1 MIVGDVNKTIDTFVE
16 DIKHELQ
23 GKDIRIEYL
32 EKQNQELRD
41 EKYKDNELSRMES
54 ELKTMKE
61 DYYRGFPISEEE
73 QKSIREWMNK
83 HDEEVHHARTLDDK
97 LKLGGCCGG
106 RYTYE
111 FTPTSIG
118 TIGTVKCSCGAK
130 FTFQDMV

>member
-1 MIVGDVNKTIDTFVE
+1 MIVGNVNKAIDTFTE
-16 DIKHELQ
+16 DIKKELH
-23 GKDIRIEYL
+23 GKDIRIKYL

-73 QKSIREWMNK
+73 QKSIREWMDK
-83 HDEEVHHARTLDDK
+83 HDEEVHHAHTLGDK

-111 FTPTSIG
+111 FVPTGIG
-118 TIGTVKCSCGAK
+118 TVGTVKCSCGAK

>member
-1 MIVGDVNKTIDTFVE
+1 MIVGDANKTIDTFVE

-73 QKSIREWMNK
+73 QKSIREWMDK
-83 HDEEVHHARTLDDK
+83 HDEEVHRARTLDDK

-118 TIGTVKCSCGAK
+118 TIGTVKCGCGAE
-130 FTFQDMV
+130 FTFQDI

>member
-1 MIVGDVNKTIDTFVE
+1 MIIGNINKTIDTFVE

-32 EKQNQELRD
+32 EKQNQKLRD
-41 EKYKDNELSRMES
+41 EKYKDNELLRMEA
-54 ELKTMKE
+54 ELKAMKE

-73 QKSIREWMNK
+73 QKSIREWMDK
-83 HDEEVHHARTLDDK
+83 HDEEVHRARTLDDK
-97 LKLGGCCGG
+97 LKLAGCCGG

-118 TIGTVKCSCGAK
+118 TIGTVKCGCGAE
-130 FTFQDMV
+130 FTFQDI

>member
-1 MIVGDVNKTIDTFVE
+1 MIVGNVNETIDTFVE
-16 DIKHELQ
+16 DIKSELQ
-23 GKDIRIEYL
+23 GKDIRIKYL

-83 HDEEVHHARTLDDK
+83 HDEKVHHARTLGDK

>member
-1 MIVGDVNKTIDTFVE
+1 MIIGNINKTIDTFVE

-32 EKQNQELRD
+32 EKQNQKLRD
-41 EKYKDNELSRMES
+41 EKYKDNELLRMEA
-54 ELKTMKE
+54 ELKAMKE

-73 QKSIREWMNK
+73 QKSIREWMDK
-83 HDEEVHHARTLDDK
+83 HDEEVHHARTLGDK

-106 RYTYE
+106 RYTYK

-118 TIGTVKCSCGAK
+118 TIGTVKCGCGAE

>member
-1 MIVGDVNKTIDTFVE
+1 MIIGNINKTIDTFVE

-32 EKQNQELRD
+32 EEQNQKLRD
-41 EKYKDNELSRMES
+41 EKYKDNELLRMEA
-54 ELKTMKE
+54 ELKAMKE

-73 QKSIREWMNK
+73 QKSIREWMDK
-83 HDEEVHHARTLDDK
+83 HDEEVHHARTLGDK

-106 RYTYE
+106 RYTYK

-118 TIGTVKCSCGAK
+118 TIGTVKCSCGAELI
-130 FTFQDMV
+130 FQEI

>member
-16 DIKHELQ
+16 DIKHELH

-41 EKYKDNELSRMES
+41 EKYKDNELSRMED

-61 DYYRGFPISEEE
+61 NYYRGFPISEEE
-73 QKSIREWMNK
+73 QKSIREWMDK
-83 HDEEVHHARTLDDK
+83 HDEEVHHACTLGDK

>member
-1 MIVGDVNKTIDTFVE
+1 MIIGNINKTIDTFVE

-32 EKQNQELRD
+32 KKQNQKLRD
-41 EKYKDNELSRMES
+41 EKYKDNELLRMEA
-54 ELKTMKE
+54 ELKAMKE

-73 QKSIREWMNK
+73 QKGIREWMDK
-83 HDEEVHHARTLDDK
+83 HDEEVHHARTLGDK

-106 RYTYE
+106 RYTYK

-118 TIGTVKCSCGAK
+118 TIGTVKCSCGAE
-130 FTFQDMV
+130 FTFQYMV

>member
-73 QKSIREWMNK
+73 QKSIREWMDK
-83 HDEEVHHARTLDDK
+83 HDEEVHHARTLGDK

-106 RYTYE
+106 RYSYH
-111 FTPTSIG
+111 FVPTSIG
-118 TIGTVKCSCGAK
+118 TIGTVKCSCGAE
-130 FTFQDMV
+130 FTFQDLV

>member
-1 MIVGDVNKTIDTFVE
+1 MIIGNINKTIDTFVE

-32 EKQNQELRD
+32 EKQNQKLRD
-41 EKYKDNELSRMES
+41 EKYKDNELLRMEA
-54 ELKTMKE
+54 ELKAMKE

-73 QKSIREWMNK
+73 QKSIREWMDK
-83 HDEEVHHARTLDDK
+83 HDEEVHHARTLGDK

-106 RYTYE
+106 RYTYK

-118 TIGTVKCSCGAK
+118 TIGTVKCSCGAE

>member
-1 MIVGDVNKTIDTFVE
+1 MIIGNINKTIDTFVE

-32 EKQNQELRD
+32 EKQNQKLRD
-41 EKYKDNELSRMES
+41 EKYKDNELLRMEA
-54 ELKTMKE
+54 ELKAMKE

-73 QKSIREWMNK
+73 QKSIREWMDK
-83 HDEEVHHARTLDDK
+83 HDEEVHHARTLGDK

-106 RYTYE
+106 RYTYK

-118 TIGTVKCSCGAK
+118 TIGTVKCSCGAELI
-130 FTFQDMV
+130 FQEI

>member
-1 MIVGDVNKTIDTFVE
+1 MIIGNINKTIDTFVE

-32 EKQNQELRD
+32 EKQNQKLRD
-41 EKYKDNELSRMES
+41 EKYKDNELLRMEA

-73 QKSIREWMNK
+73 QKSIREWMDK
-83 HDEEVHHARTLDDK
+83 HDEEVHHARTLGDK

-106 RYTYE
+106 RYTYK

-118 TIGTVKCSCGAK
+118 TIGTIKCSCGAE
-130 FTFQDMV
+130 FTFQNMI

>member
-1 MIVGDVNKTIDTFVE
+1 MIIGNINKTIDTFVE

-32 EKQNQELRD
+32 EKQNQ
-41 EKYKDNELSRMES
+41 NELLRMEA
-54 ELKTMKE
+54 ELKAMKE

-73 QKSIREWMNK
+73 QKSIREWMDK
-83 HDEEVHHARTLDDK
+83 HDEEVHHARTLGDK

-106 RYTYE
+106 RYTYK

-118 TIGTVKCSCGAK
+118 TIGTVKCSCGAE
-130 FTFQDMV
+130 FTFQDMG

>member
-1 MIVGDVNKTIDTFVE
+1 MIVGNIHETIDTFVE
-16 DIKHELQ
+16 DIKSELQ
-23 GKDIRIEYL
+23 GKDIRIKYL
-32 EKQNQELRD
+32 KKQNQELRD

-54 ELKTMKE
+54 ELKTIKE

-83 HDEEVHHARTLDDK
+83 HDEEVHHARTPDDK

>member
-1 MIVGDVNKTIDTFVE
+1 MIIGNINKTIDTFVE

-32 EKQNQELRD
+32 EKQNQKLRD
-41 EKYKDNELSRMES
+41 EKYKDNELLRMEA
-54 ELKTMKE
+54 ELKAMKE

-73 QKSIREWMNK
+73 QKSIREWMDK
-83 HDEEVHHARTLDDK
+83 HDEEVHHARTLGDK

-106 RYTYE
+106 RYTYK

-118 TIGTVKCSCGAK
+118 TIGTIKCSCGAE
-130 FTFQDMV
+130 FTFQNMI

>member
-54 ELKTMKE
+54 ELKTMQE
-61 DYYRGFPISEEE
+61 DYYRGFPISEEG

-130 FTFQDMV
+130 FTFQEMI

>member
-54 ELKTMKE
+54 DLKTMKE

-73 QKSIREWMNK
+73 QKSIREWMDK
-83 HDEEVHHARTLDDK
+83 HDEAVHHARTLGDK

-130 FTFQDMV
+130 FTFQDIV

>member
-23 GKDIRIEYL
+23 GKDIRIAYL

-41 EKYKDNELSRMES
+41 EKYKDNELLRMES

-61 DYYRGFPISEEE
+61 DYYQGFPISEEE

>member
-54 ELKTMKE
+54 ELKTMQE
-61 DYYRGFPISEEE
+61 DYYRGFPISEEG

>member
-1 MIVGDVNKTIDTFVE
+1 MIIGNINKTIDTFVE

-32 EKQNQELRD
+32 ENQNQKLRD
-41 EKYKDNELSRMES
+41 EKYKDNELLRMEA

-61 DYYRGFPISEEE
+61 NYYRGFPISEEE
-73 QKSIREWMNK
+73 QKSIREWMDK
-83 HDEEVHHARTLDDK
+83 HDEEVHHARTLGDK

-106 RYTYE
+106 RYTYK

-118 TIGTVKCSCGAK
+118 TIGTVKCGCGAE
-130 FTFQDMV
+130 FTFREIG

>member
-32 EKQNQELRD
+32 EKQNQELRN

-73 QKSIREWMNK
+73 QESIREWMDK
-83 HDEEVHHARTLDDK
+83 HDEEVHHARTLGDK

>member
-1 MIVGDVNKTIDTFVE
+1 MIIGNINKTIDTFVE

-32 EKQNQELRD
+32 EKQNQKLRD
-41 EKYKDNELSRMES
+41 EKYKDNELLRMKA
-54 ELKTMKE
+54 ELKAMKE

-73 QKSIREWMNK
+73 QKSIREWMDK
-83 HDEEVHHARTLDDK
+83 HDEEVHHARTLGDK

-106 RYTYE
+106 RYTYK

-118 TIGTVKCSCGAK
+118 TIGTVKCGCGAELI
-130 FTFQDMV
+130 FQEI

>member
-1 MIVGDVNKTIDTFVE
+1 MIIGNINKTIDTFVE

-32 EKQNQELRD
+32 EKQNQKLRD
-41 EKYKDNELSRMES
+41 EKYKDNELLRMEA
-54 ELKTMKE
+54 ELKAMKE

-73 QKSIREWMNK
+73 QKSIREWMDK
-83 HDEEVHHARTLDDK
+83 HDEEVHHARTLGDK

-106 RYTYE
+106 RYTYK

-118 TIGTVKCSCGAK
+118 TIGTVKCSCGAE
-130 FTFQDMV
+130 FTFQDMG

>member
-1 MIVGDVNKTIDTFVE
+1 MIIGNINKTIDTFVE

-32 EKQNQELRD
+32 ENQNQKLRD
-41 EKYKDNELSRMES
+41 EKYKDNELLRMEA
-54 ELKTMKE
+54 ELKATKE

-73 QKSIREWMNK
+73 QKSIREWMDK
-83 HDEEVHHARTLDDK
+83 HDEEVHHARTLGDK

-106 RYTYE
+106 RYTYK

-118 TIGTVKCSCGAK
+118 TIGTVKCSCGAE
-130 FTFQDMV
+130 FTFQDMG

>member
-1 MIVGDVNKTIDTFVE
+1 MIIGNINKTIDTFVE

-32 EKQNQELRD
+32 EKQNQKLRD
-41 EKYKDNELSRMES
+41 EKYKDNELLRMEA
-54 ELKTMKE
+54 ELKAMKE

-73 QKSIREWMNK
+73 QKSIREWMDK
-83 HDEEVHHARTLDDK
+83 HDEEVHHARTLGDK

-106 RYTYE
+106 RYTYK

-118 TIGTVKCSCGAK
+118 TIGTVKCGCGAE
-130 FTFQDMV
+130 FIFQEI